1 MSRVGKK
8 PIEVPGGVTVKVAGR
23 EVRVTGPKGSSQW
36 THPSTA
42 KVYYDDGAKRIT
54 VTSEVGTKQGRSNFG
69 LTRALI
75 ANMVT
80 GVSTGFERR
89 LLIYG
94 TGYNC
99 KCEGGKL
106 RLNIGYSGRGKDR
119 AAQFEVPVPQ
129 GIEIVIE
136 REAARGETDPARL
149 VIKGI
154 DKQAVGEFAAEI
166 RALRKTDPYKGKG
179 IRYEGEFIKRK
190 QGKALT
196 GSS

>member
-8 PIEVPGGVTVKVAGR
+8 PIDVPKGVTVKVTGR
-23 EVRVTGPKGSSQW
+23 EVHVTGPKGASQW
-36 THPSTA
+36 THPDTA
-42 KVYYDDGAKRIT
+42 QVRVDEGAKRVS
-54 VTSEVGTKQGRSNFG
+54 VTSDVETKQGRSNFG

-99 KCEGGKL
+99 KCEGGQL
-106 RLNIGYSGRGKDR
+106 RLNIGYSGRGKGR
-119 AAQFEVPVPQ
+119 AAQFEIPVPE
-129 GIEIVIE
+129 GIEVVIE
-136 REAARGETDPARL
+136 REAARGDTDPARL
-149 VIKGI
+149 LIKGI

-166 RALRKTDPYKGKG
+166 RTLRKTDPYKGKG